1 MIDTPEL
8 PTTRIPRVIEESS
21 PDNKNCEAI
30 VLFLGSFAYVVVL
43 PSGNMEAVA

>member
-8 PTTRIPRVIEESS
+8 PTTRIPRAIEESS

-30 VLFLGSFAYVVVL
+30 VLWIGPVSYVLNLSSFNRGTV
-43 PSGNMEAVA
+43 E